1 MIELLHP
8 DIRPINKVGKSF
20 FDEFIRLSY
29 DSDYMLMTSGYIS
42 EDAIFFLKQN
52 LENLPRFDLGVGMHG
67 IEGFTKSQYDGLV
80 GLNADMVEDCKGM
93 SYVSD
98 ALKFHGKAYSFF
110 KEDEPFAALI
120 GSTNISIL
128 GDKDKRQF
136 EIDLLIDDP
145 QAIKNVVSIQ
155 RDLISCSKEIDKF
168 FPSKFI
174 TPNKESYV
182 AKMQNI
188 SHATIVN
195 VPAEEVSAAKHALS
209 PAFQFNLRLPCEPK
223 SSLNVIFG
231 RGRGGGES
239 GRGKITKRSWLECE
253 IIVSNSVTSL
263 PGYPEK
269 GDKFWVVTDDGWSFI
284 CGVQGDYAKNFRSQD
299 DLHVLG
305 AWLKGR
311 LLNSGV
317 VEYGQ
322 RITEETL
329 QAYGRETLFFAKTEK
344 TKNGLPIY
352 YMDFSQN
359 K

>member
-29 DSDYMLMTSGYIS
+29 DSDYMLMTSGYVS
-42 EDAIFFLKQN
+42 EDAVFFLKQN
-52 LENLPRFDLGVGMHG
+52 LNNLPKFDLGVGMHG

-80 GLNADMVEDCKGM
+80 ELNEEMIEGCRGM

-110 KEDEPFAALI
+110 KENEPFAALI

-128 GDKDKRQF
+128 GDRDKRQF

-145 QAIKNVVSIQ
+145 SAIKNVVSIQ
-155 RDLISCSKEIDKF
+155 RDLIRCSKEVDKF
-168 FPSKFI
+168 VPLKFI

-182 AKMQNI
+182 AKMQNV
-188 SHATIVN
+188 SNATIEN
-195 VPAEEVSAAKHALS
+195 VPAGEVSAVKHAVI

-239 GRGKITKRSWLECE
+239 GRGRITKRSWLECE

-311 LLNSGV
+311 LLNAGV

-322 RITEETL
+322 RITGETL
-329 QAYGRETLFFAKTEK
+329 QAYGRETLFFAKTEMMK
-344 TKNGLPIY
+344 GGLPVY